1 MFTGIVETMGEI
13 LRMED
18 MGKNKQFIIASGL
31 VPELQIDQSVSHNG
45 ACLTIEKLFPEEQAY
60 QVSAI
65 HETLS
70 KTTLGDWKIGDRINL
85 ERAMTLNQRL
95 DGHMVQGH
103 VDRTIQC
110 LDKVNLDGST
120 KFTFELPGAD
130 RHLII
135 PQGSITLDGIS
146 LTVAEVTNDTIS
158 VAIIPYTFEHTNV
171 QDWEPGMW
179 VNVEYDVFAKY
190 LARYRDLYMEGL
202 MKTAPDEDAGVNA

>member
-120 KFTFELPGAD
+120 KFTFELPEAD